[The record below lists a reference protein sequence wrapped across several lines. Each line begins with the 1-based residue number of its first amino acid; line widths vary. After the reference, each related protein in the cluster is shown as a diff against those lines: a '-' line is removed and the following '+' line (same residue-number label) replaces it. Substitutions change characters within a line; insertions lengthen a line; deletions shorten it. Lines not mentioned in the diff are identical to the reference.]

1 MAVLEITQS
10 ALMFGQNVESPLI
23 LGFRC
28 VPNHTVGAQILD
40 FGQSDHQC
48 TLTVS
53 NSWLQA
59 LAIAASRLSVSMIGV
74 PSAAC
79 SA

>member
-10 ALMFGQNVESPLI
+10 ALMFSQNVESPLM

-28 VPNHTVGAQILD
+28 VPNHTVRAQILD
-40 FGQSDHQC
+40 FGQSHPQC

-74 PSAAC
+74 PSAA
-79 SA
+79 